1 MGVYYS
7 QGKHLGKPKGKRG
20 KTTMM
25 NIIDMMREL
34 EKCGDINLDTFHR
47 NGDLV
52 YSVVIRDF
60 DGFDENWNEI
70 DRTLNNPDL
79 LEKFINT
86 IEENALAIENDYY
99 ADYYF
104 DDYVI
109 HLGYESMDI

>member
-1 MGVYYS
+1 
-7 QGKHLGKPKGKRG
+7 
-20 KTTMM
+20 MM

-34 EKCGDINLDTFHR
+34 EKNEDIYLDTFHR

-52 YSVVIRDF
+52 YDVVIRDF

-70 DRTLNNPDL
+70 DRVPNNLDL
-79 LEKFINT
+79 LGKFIDA
-86 IEENALAIENDYY
+86 IEENALTIENDYY
-99 ADYYF
+99 TDYYF